1 MAFNREAHIIQQA
14 VKGPKMTIVKQL
26 KKQLSIVKV
35 SLGQR
40 YQIYKSSEFS
50 CGMKR
55 IAYRPNS

>member
-35 SLGQR
+35 SLGQFDTR
-40 YQIYKSSEFS
+40 YISPQSFHV
-50 CGMKR
+50 
-55 IAYRPNS
+55 A